1 MWNKETHCYL
11 GFLMCNGNLLGKSNQ
26 AEIRSAN
33 KRIRGYE
40 FHTTLE
46 QFIDDTLNLDQV

>member
-11 GFLMCNGNLLGKSNQ
+11 SFLCAMGTCW

-33 KRIRGYE
+33 KWIRGYE

-46 QFIDDTLNLDQV
+46 QFTDDTLNLDQV

>member
-11 GFLMCNGNLLGKSNQ
+11 GFLMRNGNLLGKSNQ

-46 QFIDDTLNLDQV
+46 QFIDDTFNLDQV